1 MTVKTDSINDI
12 RLRYRS
18 PEVRV
23 IEVKTQHVL
32 CISNPDA
39 YITEMEEGDDN
50 W

>member
-1 MTVKTDSINDI
+1 MIDMLNNTIDS

-23 IEVKTQHVL
+23 VSVKAHGIL
-32 CISNPDA
+32 CISNPDL
-39 YITEMEEGDDN
+39 YSTEMEEGNDN